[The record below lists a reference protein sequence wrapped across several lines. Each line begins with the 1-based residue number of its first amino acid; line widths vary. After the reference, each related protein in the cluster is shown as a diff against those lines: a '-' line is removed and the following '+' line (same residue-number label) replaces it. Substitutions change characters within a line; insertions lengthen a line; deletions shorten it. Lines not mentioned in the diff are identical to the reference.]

1 MACSTHKFTS
11 LSCWIIPCLFAG
23 VIPMQVLAQEGTPHD
38 KLAHE
43 EITGP
48 MQPDPFI
55 YPLDAPR
62 DYLSRKF
69 VGWATKLDQFFG
81 GDRDYQES
89 NQSVI
94 RLALNRVI
102 QKDGD
107 DKLVLSG
114 RAKLH
119 LPKTEEKLHLLL
131 ETDPD
136 KDLGERPTQ
145 GQRTVLRNEVA
156 TPSSYGAAV
165 RYENKEESRW
175 HFSTDAGIK
184 FRGIRTN
191 PNPFV
196 RARGSYENTMDLWK
210 VKITESVFW
219 FNSIGE
225 GETTQLDLE
234 YFYSDPILIRATSNA
249 TWLKRKDNF
258 DLRQDLSLYQ
268 NVNERTAMLYQA
280 SVIGVSE
287 PALQVTEYILLALY
301 RYRLHRN
308 WVFIEV
314 SPQLHFPRD
323 KNFESVPLLNLRL
336 EMLFNESG

>member
-1 MACSTHKFTS
+1 MASLKCKFIPR
-11 LSCWIIPCLFAG
+11 LSWIFPCLLA
-23 VIPMQVLAQEGTPHD
+23 VSIPMQVLAQEAPAQETQ
-38 KLAHE
+38 E
-43 EITGP
+43 ELVGP
-48 MQPDPFI
+48 VQSDTFI

-62 DYLSRKF
+62 DYLSSKF
-69 VGWATKLDQFFG
+69 VGWATSLDRFFG
-81 GDRDYQES
+81 DDRDYQES
-89 NQSVI
+89 NKSVI

-119 LPKTEEKLHLLL
+119 LPKTEEKLHILL

-136 KDLGERPTQ
+136 KNLGEEAPKGST
-145 GQRTVLRNEVA
+145 TILKNEVA

-165 RYENKEESRW
+165 RYESKEESHW
-175 HFSTDAGIK
+175 HYSTDAGIK
-184 FRGIRTN
+184 FRGIRAN

-196 RARGSYENTMDLWK
+196 RARGSYEDTKDLWRL
-210 VKITESVFW
+210 KIAESVFW

-234 YFYSDPILIRATSNA
+234 YLYSDPILIRATSNV
-249 TWLKRKDNF
+249 TWLVRKKNF
-258 DLRQDLSLYQ
+258 DLRQDLSVYQ
-268 NVNERTAMLYQA
+268 NLNERTAVLYQG

-287 PALQVTEYILLALY
+287 PALQVTEYVLLALY
-301 RYRLHRN
+301 RYRLHRD
-308 WVFIEV
+308 WVFFEI

-336 EMLFNESG
+336 EMLFNEAN

>member
-1 MACSTHKFTS
+1 MASLKCKFIPSCS
-11 LSCWIIPCLFAG
+11 WIFPCLLAG
-23 VIPMQVLAQEGTPHD
+23 SIPMQVLAQEE
-38 KLAHE
+38 LV
-43 EITGP
+43 GP
-48 MQPDPFI
+48 VQPDPFI

-69 VGWATKLDQFFG
+69 VGWATSLDRFFG
-81 GDRDYQES
+81 DDRDYQES
-89 NQSVI
+89 NKSVI
-94 RLALNRVI
+94 RLALNRVL

-136 KDLGERPTQ
+136 KDLGQEAPKGST
-145 GQRTVLRNEVA
+145 TVLKNEVA

-165 RYENKEESRW
+165 RYESKEESHW
-175 HFSTDAGIK
+175 HYSTDAGIK
-184 FRGIRTN
+184 FRGIRSN

-196 RARGSYENTMDLWK
+196 RARGSYEDTMGLWK
-210 VKITESVFW
+210 LKVAESLFW

-249 TWLKRKDNF
+249 TWLVRKKNF
-258 DLRQDLSLYQ
+258 DLRQDLSVYQ
-268 NVNERTAMLYQA
+268 NLNERTAVLYQA

-287 PALQVTEYILLALY
+287 PTLQVTEYVLLALY
-301 RYRLHRN
+301 RYRLHRD
-308 WVFIEV
+308 WVFLEI

-336 EMLFNESG
+336 EMLFNESN